1 MRAYSVTTGLAGVS
15 DFIHSEYD
23 QTYTSE
29 KRTLLAGSGA
39 ARILPQFAL
48 AAAIA
53 LGAATVTPGA
63 VVGTGNGAIGVV
75 TADAGAEA
83 GTYQVVII
91 EPASNGGVFEVI
103 RPGGELDGTGTL
115 GAPFNGR
122 INFTLADGATDFV
135 AGDRI
140 PVVVSYADGA
150 RDGEGKHKVVQWDP
164 TATNGAQII
173 IGVNL
178 WEAVAPQNIDGDCT
192 LAERGPLIGRRE
204 AIVWHAGVTDE
215 QKAAAYARL
224 SELGIECRQSG

>member
-23 QTYTSE
+23 PTYTSE
-29 KRTLLAGSGA
+29 KRTLLAGVGGP
-39 ARILPQFAL
+39 RILPQFAL

-91 EPASNGGVFEVI
+91 EPAANGGVFEVI
-103 RPGGELDGTGTL
+103 RPGGELDGTGAI
-115 GAPFNGR
+115 GVAYNGR

-140 PVVVSYADGA
+140 PVVVSYAAGSQKIV
-150 RDGEGKHKVVQWDP
+150 RWDP
-164 TATNGAQII
+164 TAVNGAQTIV
-173 IGVNL
+173 GVNL
-178 WEAVAPQNIDGDCT
+178 WEAIAPEGVDGECT
-192 LAERGPLIGRRE
+192 LVERGPLIGRRE
-204 AIVWHAGVTDE
+204 ALNWHEGVTDD